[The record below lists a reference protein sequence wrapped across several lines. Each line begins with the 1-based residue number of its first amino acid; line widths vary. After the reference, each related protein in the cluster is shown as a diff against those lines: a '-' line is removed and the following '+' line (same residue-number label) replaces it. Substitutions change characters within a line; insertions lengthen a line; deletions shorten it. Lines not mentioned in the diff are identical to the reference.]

1 VKLMTIPANYRS
13 MVDTFTAARLTKLLT
28 DWKQRHGRD
37 ISMAEL
43 TAQGFPESIID
54 SLIRDGFLS
63 KYQVTAKGGRTE
75 NRFKLLK
82 DWRSLTTL

>member
-1 VKLMTIPANYRS
+1 MRIPATYRP

-43 TAQGFPESIID
+43 ATQGFSEPVID
-54 SLIRDGFLS
+54 SFVRDGYLS

-82 DWRSLTTL
+82 DWRSLTKI

>member
-1 VKLMTIPANYRS
+1 M
-13 MVDTFTAARLTKLLT
+13 MDTFNAARLTKLLT

-43 TAQGFPESIID
+43 TAQGFSEPLID
-54 SLIRDGFLS
+54 DFVRNGFLS

-82 DWRSLTTL
+82 DWRSLTTP

>member
-1 VKLMTIPANYRS
+1 
-13 MVDTFTAARLTKLLT
+13 MVDTFTAARLTKLLA

-43 TAQGFPESIID
+43 LAQGFSEKTIDDLTRGGIIQ
-54 SLIRDGFLS
+54 

-82 DWRSLTTL
+82 DWRSLSLN